1 MALALLTVLGLGVAS
16 QTALAAE
23 DGTYGPTTRDDTLWS
38 VANAVRPS
46 GATMA
51 DTIEALQRMNPCAF
65 VNGDPDRLV
74 RGVILK
80 IPTTAAMVA
89 SSIADSSV
97 PESAEDVP
105 AETIDDGREA
115 LMRRNAELEER
126 LQAVDG
132 ELADAAATNAA
143 LTEEVETLRARL
155 DETHAR
161 AVAAR
166 SVAEERADNALWIA
180 VAGIVLVFVLLLRDR
195 VFARSGRR
203 RTAYAD
209 IGRHHEGGV
218 GPIRPWCQAQSRAR
232 LHGYGAEPTRAREV
246 LEEVLAEGSEEERSE
261 AEELLG
267 RLE

>member
-180 VAGIVLVFVLLLRDR
+180 VAGIVLVFVLLL
-195 VFARSGRR
+195 VIAFLLARGGGEQRTQILVGTTREASDQYAPGVKLNLARAFMDMGR
-203 RTAYAD
+203 TD
-209 IGRHHEGGV
+209 
-218 GPIRPWCQAQSRAR
+218 Q
-232 LHGYGAEPTRAREV
+232 AREV